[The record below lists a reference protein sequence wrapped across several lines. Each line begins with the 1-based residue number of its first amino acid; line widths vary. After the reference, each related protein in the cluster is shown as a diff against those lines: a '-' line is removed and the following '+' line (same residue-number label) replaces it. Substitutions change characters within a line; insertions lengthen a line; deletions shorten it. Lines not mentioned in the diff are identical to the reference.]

1 MHQRDMERFAFLFLC
16 GKRDRAILLG
26 KEKMTFSDLDR
37 LTYVSDFLG
46 FKLYNLEI
54 WNEYAG
60 QFSEQF
66 RQLELL
72 YDETCSIVSWDPTE
86 TVSGKR
92 DGRSHG
98 DRHRVGAC
106 LFFAENQERL
116 QREVIG
122 NVSISIHE
130 LLAVAR
136 ESEGVKAVQGD
147 DMLCEKRFAP
157 DTRYMVEFLLLE
169 QKEQFGEKGEYH
181 RYFLTKEAYQ
191 ELINL
196 QNQGVLRFQRQALV
210 LEGTLHYLP
219 AQAFFRDRE

>member
-1 MHQRDMERFAFLFLC
+1 M
-16 GKRDRAILLG
+16 LG

-46 FKLYNLEI
+46 LKLYNLEI

-86 TVSGKR
+86 ADEHLHDKWLREFCTRVADREMRKQLEQIIKQQYRGKR

-106 LFFAENQERL
+106 LFSQKIGERL
-116 QREVIG
+116 QKGGDRKREHQY
-122 NVSISIHE
+122 S
-130 LLAVAR
+130 
-136 ESEGVKAVQGD
+136 
-147 DMLCEKRFAP
+147 
-157 DTRYMVEFLLLE
+157 
-169 QKEQFGEKGEYH
+169 
-181 RYFLTKEAYQ
+181 
-191 ELINL
+191 
-196 QNQGVLRFQRQALV
+196 
-210 LEGTLHYLP
+210 
-219 AQAFFRDRE
+219 